1 MKMID
6 MTYYR
11 MDSLM
16 KANENDVYYHIDS
29 LKKAMK
35 KKDKTRSAVIVG
47 EQDMI
52 RKRYCQLSL

>member
-1 MKMID
+1 VTNIA
-6 MTYYR
+6 YYR

-16 KANENDVYYHIDS
+16 KANENDAYYHIDS

-47 EQDMI
+47 EQGH
-52 RKRYCQLSL
+52 KK